1 MAVRTTGDSKIPT
14 LDCHRPG
21 KSSVWSRLFVAANM
35 SRPEG
40 GCRLI
45 ARPTFAT
52 GGFTKTLKGGATAI
66 LLLAA
71 LSLPA
76 QDVVTLEQAA
86 SRTGPDFSAAYEGRT
101 VIVRA
106 QVASPPLWALGMYY
120 LPLRDSS
127 EHGLVLR
134 GERDEFAN
142 YEPGDWVEA
151 RGKIVSRA
159 GLPLLVPDSMEKV
172 RPGTPPAV
180 KVIPLAEAVNL
191 RYLGLMI
198 ETHGTVTRIGENIG
212 GAIAQI
218 SDRGA
223 TVLAFLPRPTS
234 GSNDLPARLR
244 VGDRVTATGL
254 LTQYA
259 PRAPFNTDFQI
270 MLASPADLKI
280 SGAESVLTP
289 QRLLGLLGAAAILL
303 SLWWV
308 RRGRIAEQYQAM
320 RTFHT
325 LCEEIIAAPSPSGI
339 AEKLMTVLPAITQA
353 TGAWLYIFNRRTKSL
368 ERVATEAD
376 PEPML
381 VPIEAQPDEELA
393 NGAAVCFR
401 NQKQLNIPDVRRSQY
416 LNTRTKQNSPR
427 SAVIVPLSAQGDVLG
442 VLEAGNANRLGYF
455 TIEEQASIQ
464 HLANQVAAALKL
476 QEQRAVREQLFRS
489 EKLAATGQLI
499 SGVANE
505 LRAPLEVILH
515 LSLQLA
521 SALAERNEQIAPER
535 DLRLLA
541 AESRRASEIV
551 SRLVSFARPEDSET
565 RDFDVN
571 AMLAELVHF
580 REPEWKALGLRLQ
593 NRIAPEP
600 AFVLGA
606 QGQMEQVF
614 LNLLVHAEQSAADV
628 PSKTVTV
635 AASVI
640 GGRLMVE
647 IGYSSRGDEEPDAD
661 PFTESRTSGAGALSL
676 GVCRSIVNNH
686 GGGMRFITRTGMAC
700 FEVDLPVVVAVHTEA
715 LSDPSGAAKPERTL
729 TIMLV
734 DPDPGQQRQLL
745 GLLSVRGHRVVPV
758 SPDEAADVAQRL
770 RFDAVMWAMRLSGQS
785 GGSKWSE
792 FQERA
797 RASIAAFVLISDG
810 YDAELARS
818 IEEGGNFLLGRPI
831 QESELER
838 VLRQIDARTPVTTKR

>member
-1 MAVRTTGDSKIPT
+1 VVVHTTIDSKIPA
-14 LDCHRPG
+14 LDTAPCGHGSRSLPSRDHRERSPAT
-21 KSSVWSRLFVAANM
+21 VLLF
-35 SRPEG
+35 
-40 GCRLI
+40 L
-45 ARPTFAT
+45 
-52 GGFTKTLKGGATAI
+52 LTAFC
-66 LLLAA
+66 A
-71 LSLPA
+71 PA
-76 QDVVTLEQAA
+76 QDVVTLEQAS
-86 SRTGPDFSAAYEGRT
+86 SRNATDFSPAYEGRT
-101 VIVRA
+101 VTVRA
-106 QVASPPLWALGMYY
+106 QIAAPAIWAFGMYY

-127 EHGLVLR
+127 ERGLIVR
-134 GERDEFAN
+134 GEHDQLSG

-151 RGKIVSRA
+151 RGKIASRA
-159 GLPLLVPDSMEKV
+159 GLPLLVPDSIERV
-172 RPGTPPAV
+172 RQGAPPPV
-180 KVIPLAEAVNL
+180 KSLPISEAASL
-191 RYLGLMI
+191 RYLGMMI

-212 GAIAQI
+212 GAIVQI

-223 TVLAFLPRPTS
+223 TVLAFLPRTPAA
-234 GSNDLPARLR
+234 NDLLTRIR
-244 VGDRVTATGL
+244 VGERVTATGL

-259 PRAPFNTDFQI
+259 PSAPFNSDFQV
-270 MLASPADLKI
+270 MLASPADLKV
-280 SGAESVLTP
+280 SGSESALTP
-289 QRLLGLLGAAAILL
+289 TLLFGVLGVAGMLLGL
-303 SLWWV
+303 WWIRE
-308 RRGRIAEQYQAM
+308 RRVTEQHQAM

-339 AEKLMTVLPAITQA
+339 AEKLMAVLPTISQA
-353 TGAWLYIFNRRTKSL
+353 TGAWLYISNRRTKSL
-368 ERVATEAD
+368 ERVPTEAD
-376 PEPML
+376 PEPMV
-381 VPIEAQPDEELA
+381 VPIEPGEDEDLA
-393 NGAAVCFR
+393 SGAAVCFQ
-401 NQKQLNIPDVRRSQY
+401 NQKQVNIPDVRRSQY

-427 SAVIVPLSAQGDVLG
+427 SAMIVPLSAQGDVLG
-442 VLEAGNANRLGYF
+442 VLEVGNANRLGYF

-476 QEQRAVREQLFRS
+476 QEQRAIREQLFRS

-521 SALAERNEQIAPER
+521 SALADHSNELIAPER

-541 AESRRASEIV
+541 GESRRASEIV

-565 RDFDVN
+565 KDFDVN
-571 AMLAELVHF
+571 ALLAGLVQF

-628 PSKTVTV
+628 PSKTMTV
-635 AASVI
+635 ATSVI

-647 IGYSSRGDEEPDAD
+647 IGYSARGDEEPDAD
-661 PFTESRTSGAGALSL
+661 PFTESRISGAGALSL

-686 GGGMRFITRTGMAC
+686 GGGMRFTTRTGMAC
-700 FEVDLPVVVAVHTEA
+700 FEVELPVVAVAARGEVS
-715 LSDPSGAAKPERTL
+715 SDSNNAARLERML

-734 DPDPGQQRQLL
+734 DPDPGPQRQLL
-745 GLLSVRGHRVVPV
+745 GLLSLRGHRVVPA
-758 SPDEAADVAQRL
+758 SPEEAADLAQRL
-770 RFDAVMWAMRLSGQS
+770 RFDAVVWAMRLSGPS
-785 GGSKWSE
+785 GSSKWSE

-797 RASIAAFVLISDG
+797 RTQIAAFVLVSDG

-818 IEEGGNFLLGRPI
+818 IENAGSFLLGRPI
-831 QESELER
+831 QESELDR
-838 VLRQIDARTPVTTKR
+838 VLRQIDARTPSPARR

>member
-1 MAVRTTGDSKIPT
+1 MAVRTAIHGKVHALKRGAIALTTAPCGSAYLPT
-14 LDCHRPG
+14 RDRRERRPAM
-21 KSSVWSRLFVAANM
+21 V
-35 SRPEG
+35 
-40 GCRLI
+40 
-45 ARPTFAT
+45 
-52 GGFTKTLKGGATAI
+52 I
-66 LLLAA
+66 LLLAT
-71 LSLPA
+71 LSAYA

-86 SRTGPDFSAAYEGRT
+86 SRNPTDFSAVYEGRT
-101 VIVRA
+101 VTVRA

-134 GERDEFAN
+134 GERDQFAN

-151 RGKIVSRA
+151 RGKIASRA
-159 GLPLLVPDSMEKV
+159 GLPLLVPESIEKV
-172 RPGTPPAV
+172 RPGTPPPV
-180 KVIPLAEAVNL
+180 KPMPLSDADSL

-198 ETHGTVTRIGENIG
+198 ETRGTVTRIGENTG
-212 GAIAQI
+212 GTIVQL

-223 TVLAFLPRPTS
+223 SAPAFLPR
-234 GSNDLPARLR
+234 GSSPDELQARIR

-259 PRAPFNTDFQI
+259 PRAPYNGGFQI
-270 MLASPADLKI
+270 VLASPADLKI
-280 SGAESVLTP
+280 SGSESVFTP
-289 QRLLGLLGAAAILL
+289 QRLLAVLGAAAILVA
-303 SLWWV
+303 LWWF
-308 RRGRIAEQYQAM
+308 RRRRLTEQYQAM

-339 AEKLMTVLPAITQA
+339 AEKLMTVLPSITQA

-368 ERVATEAD
+368 ERVPTEAD
-376 PEPML
+376 PEPMV
-381 VPIEAQPDEELA
+381 VPVEAQPDEELA

-551 SRLVSFARPEDSET
+551 SRLVSFARPEDTET

-571 AMLAELVHF
+571 AMLAELVQF

-600 AFVLGA
+600 AFVVGA

-635 AASVI
+635 ATSVI

-676 GVCRSIVNNH
+676 GVCRSIVNSH
-686 GGGMRFITRTGMAC
+686 GGGMRFTTRTGVAC
-700 FEVDLPVVVAVHTEA
+700 FEVDLPVVAAARGEA
-715 LSDPSGAAKPERTL
+715 LSDSSSGKPERTL

-734 DPDPGQQRQLL
+734 DPDPGPQRQLL
-745 GLLSVRGHRVVPV
+745 GLLSLRGHRVVPV

-831 QESELER
+831 QESELDR